1 MQHRL
6 ISLSSTL
13 TSFIAMIFLA
23 SCAKGPVPE
32 NKPEVNHFFSLKD
45 YFTQEVQA
53 LSSVNKVKKTTAVN
67 GEKEERILKDI
78 DFAPELKAFSEADIN
93 RQAWT
98 DKYNIDSLFSDDKI
112 LTKLTYTAIDLKL
125 KTKHVEIDFKNN
137 AVRKIFIENSMSSA
151 VAKTRQLLTFEPGV
165 GYSFLSTQ
173 NVILTS
179 NDTFLVEVRFL

>member
-1 MQHRL
+1 
-6 ISLSSTL
+6 
-13 TSFIAMIFLA
+13 MIFLA